1 MDFQI
6 DAADG
11 AARACTIR
19 TAHSTIRTP
28 VFMPVGTVGAVKALD
43 ATDVERLLDAQ
54 IILANTYHMYLRPG
68 SRVVAEFGG
77 LHGFTKFPRS
87 FLTDSGGF
95 QAFSLRANT
104 KNDEGGI
111 KFKSHID
118 GSTHYFTP
126 RSVLDTQYELNS
138 DIMMILDDLVE
149 LPREPGALSSDDRSR
164 LKRRIDLSVARTIKW
179 AREAIDYHEAM
190 KSRGLHAHQNI
201 FGIIQGGT
209 DPQARKFCA
218 EALCEMSFDG
228 LAIGGLSVGE
238 KNELMYDTVEAMMP
252 YVDAARPRYLMG
264 VGTPEDLVENVARGV
279 DMFDCV
285 MPTRNARNGT
295 LFTSFGKISIKN
307 AGFISDHDPIDPH
320 CDCYTCKR
328 FSRGYLNHLF
338 RARELSFYRLAS
350 IHNLHYYL
358 RLAADMREAIVHG
371 RFAEFRREFYAA
383 RNIAQK

>member
-1 MDFQI
+1 MEFKVENT
-6 DAADG
+6 DG
-11 AARACTIR
+11 AARAGRIV
-19 TAHSTIRTP
+19 TAHSEILTP

-43 ATDVERLLDAQ
+43 ATDMAEILDAK

-68 SRVVAEFGG
+68 SQTVAEFGG
-77 LHGFTKFPRS
+77 LHGFTKFSRS

-118 GSTHYFTP
+118 GSMHYFTP
-126 RSVLDTQYELNS
+126 RSVLDTQYELGS
-138 DIMMILDDLVE
+138 DIMMILDDLVD
-149 LPREPGALSSDDRSR
+149 LPRDPRNLDANEAAR
-164 LKRRIDLSVARTIKW
+164 LKKRIDLSVARTIKW
-179 AREAIDYHEAM
+179 AREAIEYH
-190 KSRGLHAHQNI
+190 KSSQARGVGLNQNI

-218 EALCEMSFDG
+218 KALCEMDFDG

-238 KNELMYDTVEAMMP
+238 KNELMYETVENMMP
-252 YVDAARPRYLMG
+252 FVDPARPRYLMG

-295 LFTSFGKISIKN
+295 LFTSFGKLSIKN
-307 AGFISDHDPIDPH
+307 AGFISDHDPIDPK

-328 FSRGYLNHLF
+328 YSRGYLNHLF
-338 RARELSFYRLAS
+338 RARELTFFRLAS

-358 RLAADMREAIVHG
+358 NLMKQIRAAIKDG
-371 RFAEFRREFYAA
+371 KFTEFRREFYAKRQA
-383 RNIAQK
+383 K